1 MKKYIL
7 FVLFFNL
14 VFFANAQDG
23 SVDLTFNPGTG
34 ANNSVLKTAIQTDG
48 KIIIV
53 GEFTT
58 FNGVSRSKIARL
70 NSDGSLDASFNPGTG
85 ANSRILTLA
94 IQNDGKIIISGYFTN
109 YNGTDINRIARL
121 NIDGTLDGSF
131 NVGTGTGLVNVI
143 KILSDGKILIGGGF
157 SSYNGT
163 PISNIARLNSDGT
176 LDTSFNIGSGA
187 NNEILTISI
196 QSNNKIIIGGRFT
209 SFNNVTRNY
218 LARLNSD
225 GSLDSTFDPVAGTNG
240 YPVLATAI
248 QADGKILIGGAFMT
262 YNSYIGSPR
271 IFRLNPDATIDYS
284 FIQGGFTTFV
294 RDIVVLS
301 DGKILVS
308 GSFYS
313 FDTVTSPVSIN
324 RIAKLNQNGTLDTS
338 FNPGIGPIE
347 PGFPASQDI
356 FTTAIQSDGKI
367 IVGGPF
373 TIFNTTGRNRIAR
386 LNATSTLDN
395 YQLLLRKNKVIIYSE
410 SNILHIES
418 PNNDIK
424 SIQIFDIS
432 GKQIYENKIVNNSHL
447 IIDGLKVKENIL
459 IFKII
464 DKSNVVHN
472 EKIIY

>member
-1 MKKYIL
+1 MSISF
-7 FVLFFNL
+7 FV
-14 VFFANAQDG
+14 NAQDG
-23 SVDLTFNPGTG
+23 SVDLIFNPGTG
-34 ANNSVLKTAIQTDG
+34 ANNSVLKTAIQNDG

-58 FNGVSRSKIARL
+58 YNGVSRSKIARL
-70 NSDGSLDASFNPGTG
+70 NTDGSLDTSFDPGLG
-85 ANSRILTLA
+85 ANSRILTVA
-94 IQNDGKIIISGYFTN
+94 IQSDGKILISGYFTN
-109 YNGTDINRIARL
+109 YNGTNINRIARL
-121 NIDGTLDGSF
+121 NADGTLDSSF

-143 KILSDGKILIGGGF
+143 KVLSDGKILIGGQF
-157 SSYNGT
+157 YSYNG
-163 PISNIARLNSDGT
+163 ININMIARLNSDGT
-176 LDTSFNIGSGA
+176 LDTSFNTGDGA
-187 NNEILTISI
+187 NNEVFSISI
-196 QSNNKIIIGGRFT
+196 QTDNKIIIGGRFT

-218 LARLNSD
+218 LARINND
-225 GSLDSTFDPVAGTNG
+225 GTLDSTFDPVAGTNG

-248 QADGKILIGGAFMT
+248 QADGKILIGGEFIT

-271 IFRLNPDATIDYS
+271 IFRLNTDASIDYS
-284 FIQGGFTTFV
+284 FIHGGFNSIL
-294 RDIVVLS
+294 RDIVVLP

-386 LNATSTLDN
+386 LNNTTNLSANTT
-395 YQLLLRKNKVIIYSE
+395 VIKQN
-410 SNILHIES
+410 NILIYKLNGVLYVES
-418 PNNDIK
+418 PNSIMK
-424 SIQIFDIS
+424 SV
-432 GKQIYENKIVNNSHL
+432 QIYDLEGRQVYVNKNINNTEL
-447 IIDGLKVKENIL
+447 IINNLNISEQIL
-459 IFKII
+459 IFKVMDENNLIF
-464 DKSNVVHN
+464 N
-472 EKIIY
+472 EKIIF